1 MDKLS
6 YASDSSTSAWNTYLQ
21 QIERVAPYLG
31 ELSPWVDTLR
41 HPKRARIVDVPVP
54 MDDGTSRHFEDY
66 RLQHNL
72 SRGAV
77 PGVLLYH
84 PDFDCCL
91 ALIVR

>member
-41 HPKRARIVDVPVP
+41 HPKRALIVDIPVQ
-54 MDDGTSRHFEDY
+54 MDDGTIRHFEGY
-66 RLQHNL
+66 RVQHNPPEV
-72 SRGAV
+72 RVKAV
-77 PGVLLYH
+77 FATILT
-84 PDFDCCL
+84 
-91 ALIVR
+91 LISMK

>member
-41 HPKRARIVDVPVP
+41 HPKRA
-54 MDDGTSRHFEDY
+54 
-66 RLQHNL
+66 
-72 SRGAV
+72 
-77 PGVLLYH
+77 
-84 PDFDCCL
+84 
-91 ALIVR
+91 LIVYSGTNG